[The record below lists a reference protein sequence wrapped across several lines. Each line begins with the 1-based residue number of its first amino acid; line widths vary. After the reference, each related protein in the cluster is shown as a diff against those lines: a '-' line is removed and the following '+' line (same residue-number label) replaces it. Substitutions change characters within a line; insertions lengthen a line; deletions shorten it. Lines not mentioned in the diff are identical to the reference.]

1 MLYAE
6 GVAGIKFF
14 DNPSRQV
21 KKGTFNYVD
30 FSDKGEGAQI
40 LGVDLE
46 PVGQT
51 KEMLFSRAVAPGFED
66 ALNTANDIIAKPK
79 TVRQRV
85 EANLGLAFR
94 TQVLDR
100 LAPLE
105 QIANTMLDPLK
116 GTQMMYYLRMSDQ
129 RMSFVQQ
136 AVGRG
141 VPQLVGYKRKDGQT
155 EYLIESKEGVNLS
168 SVVDTLKDAPG
179 MNVEAANKLFT
190 LYLAG
195 KRAERVGYNKLN
207 FSKTES
213 EIRSAVTQI
222 EGNKELLSV
231 FEKARTQYNNYNR
244 NLMKFMES
252 TGAMSKEVAEQL
264 ASTNDY
270 IPYYR
275 ERNGNAELVIGGEGT
290 FKMGSLKDQP
300 QLKELIGGEE
310 KIMDFL
316 TSSVE
321 NTSIIMDIG
330 LRNKATTN
338 AMFELVD
345 LGIARFVKPDSTGPN
360 IVRFKDRGEEK
371 AVEINTRNTDFPAD
385 LLVKGLEGI
394 PVNNSALIRA
404 MGVPSTFLRKAITL
418 NPLYSMRQIF
428 RDSVA
433 APLMS
438 GADILPIIGALKQ
451 IGASAT
457 KEKLEA
463 RGIVGGQVF
472 TGTNEDLTTI
482 LREFQSGK
490 MGLSQLMARAEGIAM
505 EADASTRRAQ
515 YDSYIKQGLSEMEAT
530 LMSLESMNFNRKGLS
545 PSVRM
550 ASTLIPFFNAQLQSL
565 DVLYRAM
572 TGKMPFNERLDIQGK
587 LYRRGMLLA
596 GTAVAYALLMQDDEA
611 YKNANPDEKY
621 GNFFVRIPGLKEPI
635 RVPVPFEIGY
645 IFKALPEAMVN
656 IMANKHGDEE
666 AYKAFKQIALQTI
679 PGGTS
684 LFLPAAVKPM
694 IENVANYSFFT
705 GRSLE
710 TKREQNLEAAYRY
723 RDNTSEIAKIIGQ
736 AGNVSPIKIENLIRG
751 YTGSMGMALAQS
763 FNVAMPTPKGTPE
776 QATKRLSDTPVI
788 GPLFQPNDAGGIVG
802 AVYDRMTE
810 VKEVKHTFDE
820 LVKEGRRAEA
830 KEYLQTHLND
840 YAASAVGGNAQQ
852 QMTLITQAMNAVK
865 ASNLSPDQ
873 KRAKLDEL
881 QALRIK
887 IATNIRE
894 VFDRTTLQASRP

>member
-1 MLYAE
+1 
-6 GVAGIKFF
+6 
-14 DNPSRQV
+14 
-21 KKGTFNYVD
+21 
-30 FSDKGEGAQI
+30 
-40 LGVDLE
+40 
-46 PVGQT
+46 
-51 KEMLFSRAVAPGFED
+51 
-66 ALNTANDIIAKPK
+66 
-79 TVRQRV
+79 
-85 EANLGLAFR
+85 
-94 TQVLDR
+94 
-100 LAPLE
+100 
-105 QIANTMLDPLK
+105 
-116 GTQMMYYLRMSDQ
+116 
-129 RMSFVQQ
+129 
-136 AVGRG
+136 
-141 VPQLVGYKRKDGQT
+141 
-155 EYLIESKEGVNLS
+155 
-168 SVVDTLKDAPG
+168 
-179 MNVEAANKLFT
+179 
-190 LYLAG
+190 
-195 KRAERVGYNKLN
+195 
-207 FSKTES
+207 
-213 EIRSAVTQI
+213 
-222 EGNKELLSV
+222 
-231 FEKARTQYNNYNR
+231 
-244 NLMKFMES
+244 
-252 TGAMSKEVAEQL
+252 
-264 ASTNDY
+264 
-270 IPYYR
+270 
-275 ERNGNAELVIGGEGT
+275 
-290 FKMGSLKDQP
+290 
-300 QLKELIGGEE
+300 
-310 KIMDFL
+310 MDFL

-394 PVNNSALIRA
+394 PVNNSALVRA
-404 MGVPSTFLRKAITL
+404 MGVPSNFLRKAITL

-438 GADILPIIGALKQ
+438 GADMLPIIGALKQ

-596 GTAVAYALLMQDDEA
+596 GTAVAYAMLMQDDEA

-865 ASNLSPDQ
+865 ASNLPPDQ